1 MFVMPKSSKSRLAL
15 ISKCNGVLISSRT
28 RKIGLPPRPSTAV
41 GKLHCAN
48 ASNVTSNISAR
59 NELPTQ
65 IGLRRELRRDIG
77 WFISLLG
84 TTPSC
89 HFGRSDKAAKIQ
101 HNTNQRR
108 QSMSMCY
115 VERTI
120 FIQDLPVA
128 GSRPWGARALVA
140 ENETHDELIA
150 LHLDETFFPIITQGY
165 NDNTNAPNQV
175 LW

>member
-101 HNTNQRR
+101 QHKSKETEHVNVLCGKNDIY
-108 QSMSMCY
+108 S
-115 VERTI
+115 
-120 FIQDLPVA
+120 
-128 GSRPWGARALVA
+128 GSASSWVPALGRSS
-140 ENETHDELIA
+140 T
-150 LHLDETFFPIITQGY
+150 GR
-165 NDNTNAPNQV
+165 
-175 LW
+175 